1 MVQLQP
7 RGGTAKDST
16 IGLGILLGGFDQE
29 DLCIFALGAGADEHA
44 AGGGKTLHACSPT
57 AHFSFSSPSWYLT
70 MLLTKATG
78 SVAAG
83 RRGAALLRRC
93 CVFKDNKPPSV
104 HSRHLAASAGATAP
118 RHKTHPKHDF
128 EPSERSRRG
137 RRQYDKKQ
145 AVNDRRGSQPRRVN
159 ATKKKK
165 RYSEETA
172 AFAQKLNQIARGS
185 SKSAAQQAQDMLN
198 DLIRRIDSGKNVGG
212 VSLNTILCTT
222 VINAW
227 ARRGRGEEAEAL
239 LNEMEERFV
248 LTKDDNIRPDAY
260 LINCCITAWSR
271 CKRRGSAARAEL
283 LLERLINDQQLQPDT
298 FSFAGAITARS
309 RSKERGSAARAMQLL
324 ERMEEMD
331 LEPNN
336 IVLSSVIHALANT
349 CSGEEVNAEGAVRL
363 LDRMD
368 QPDSV
373 AFNSVLHALSKSGEE
388 GSAKSAQA
396 LLERME
402 RLSRRGNEQVRPTV
416 QSYTSVIMAWSRAK
430 EPAMA
435 ERVLQRLERSDA
447 GIQPDTAVFTSV
459 INSHITSEKEGSL
472 DRASELLSKM
482 EDLRLGED
490 ANILLTPSIYHALMT
505 AYARNKNKEGAEKVQ
520 VLLERMEKLR
530 DTGCTECT
538 PTAVSYRI
546 AMRAWKENRHEGY
559 GDKVKALHA
568 RMTKEN
574 S

>member
-1 MVQLQP
+1 
-7 RGGTAKDST
+7 
-16 IGLGILLGGFDQE
+16 
-29 DLCIFALGAGADEHA
+29 
-44 AGGGKTLHACSPT
+44 
-57 AHFSFSSPSWYLT
+57 

-78 SVAAG
+78 STAAG
-83 RRGAALLRRC
+83 RRSATLLRRC
-93 CVFKDNKPPSV
+93 CVFKDCNKPPSV
-104 HSRHLAASAGATAP
+104 HSRHFAASAGAATP
-118 RHKTHPKHDF
+118 RHKTYPKHDF

-137 RRQYDKKQ
+137 RRQYDKKR
-145 AVNDRRGSQPRRVN
+145 AVNDRRRSQPRGEN

-198 DLIRRIDSGKNVGG
+198 DLIRRIDSGMNVGG
-212 VSLNTILCTT
+212 VSLNTVLYTT

-239 LNEMEERFV
+239 LNAMEERYV
-248 LTKDDNIRPDAY
+248 QTKDDNIRPDAY

-271 CKRRGSAARAEL
+271 CRRRESAARAEL
-283 LLERLINDQQLQPDT
+283 LLERLINDRQLEPDS
-298 FSFAGAITARS
+298 FSFAGAITAWS
-309 RSKERGSAARAMQLL
+309 RSKEKGSAARALQLL
-324 ERMEEMD
+324 DRMEEMD

-349 CSGEEVNAEGAVRL
+349 CSGEEVNAERAVRL

-388 GSAKSAQA
+388 GSAEGAQA

-402 RLSRRGNEQVRPTV
+402 RLCRRGNEQVCPTV
-416 QSYTSVIMAWSRAK
+416 ESYTSVIMAWSRAK
-430 EPAMA
+430 EPAMT

-447 GIQPDTAVFTSV
+447 GIQPDTAVYTSV

-482 EDLRLGED
+482 EDLRLGGD

-505 AYARNKNKEGAEKVQ
+505 AYARNKNREGAEKVQ

-530 DTGCTECT
+530 DTGCAECT

-546 AMRAWKENRHEGY
+546 AMRAWNENRHEGY

-568 RMTKEN
+568 RMTREN